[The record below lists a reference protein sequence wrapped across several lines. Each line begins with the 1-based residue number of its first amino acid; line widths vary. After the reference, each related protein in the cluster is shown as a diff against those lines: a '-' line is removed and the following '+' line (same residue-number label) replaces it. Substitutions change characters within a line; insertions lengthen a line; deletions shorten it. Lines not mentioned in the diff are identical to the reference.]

1 MLAPI
6 IRAYIAAETV
16 DAMHDNANL
25 ATVLRAEVDALQRL
39 IKSATDALDKAK
51 ADAVAEGVATYS
63 ITQRETPPNKA
74 EYVALHG
81 REAFDAHKR
90 VTTVRTFAWI
100 M

>member
-1 MLAPI
+1 MQPI
-6 IRAYIAAETV
+6 IKAYLAAETV
-16 DAMHDNANL
+16 DLLTDAPSLGA
-25 ATVLRAEVDALQRL
+25 VLRAAAAALQRL
-39 IKSATDALDKAK
+39 IRHATDALEQVKAS
-51 ADAVAEGVATYS
+51 AIAEGVATYS
-63 ITQRETPPNKA
+63 LTQRETPPNKA

>member
-25 ATVLRAEVDALQRL
+25 ATVLRAEIDALQRL
-39 IKSATDALDKAK
+39 VKHATDALDKAK

-63 ITQRETPPNKA
+63 LTQRETPPNKA
-74 EYVALHG
+74 TYVQLYG
-81 REAFDAHKR
+81 RDAFDAHKT
-90 VTTVRTFAWI
+90 VTTVRTFVWLA
-100 M
+100 